1 MRKAKKLHTALA
13 TFIAVSMLSV
23 TPVWAADTSASTT
36 PAPAK
41 QEQANLPTAIKQSL
55 DKVLTAIPELKTFT
69 VVSHRPDS
77 DNKTQTG
84 KYQVYLLKRSDKG
97 ADKASKD
104 KIEPEAFLSF
114 DQKSGRLLEL
124 SINHSEWTS
133 DTPPSEKLAK
143 EKATAFLKTV
153 LGDELDKLKV
163 SEHSGVS
170 QSGMTTEDGK
180 RMDWKYRSVAFERL
194 YNGIP
199 LLSSGV
205 HVSVDKSGNITAY
218 YLGDSDM
225 VYDDKKFPDPKE
237 ALSKEKAEEALQKLT
252 EMNVFYISNYSNNQ
266 AKTNSKPVIAY
277 APAQVKIL
285 DAKTGKP
292 VDTWDSTKP
301 LTPKKV
307 SISAK
312 GEALKVTSK
321 AEAEKLLSSP
331 AFGLD
336 LSKLKYDEREE
347 KDSYTGNTYVEYSW
361 SSHTDD
367 NKNIY
372 INLSVNKATGEVI
385 RMNSH
390 DSSQLGKKGTLSP
403 ADAEKA
409 ALPFIEKYAD
419 SKVKELSLDSL
430 FSNDQDTKQIPE
442 WVDKSK
448 LKKNEK
454 HPQYYLTFSQL
465 HQNIPVADKA
475 YSVQVDAL
483 TGKIIGFHFGLQKEA
498 ALPDSKKIITAEQ
511 AKKAFVASHPVKL
524 SYLWPQYEDQMA
536 PAPLLVYILSQPS
549 DSYFIDALTG
559 EPLQ

>member
-36 PAPAK
+36 PATAK

-55 DKVLTAIPELKTFT
+55 DKVFTAIPELKTFT
-69 VVSHRPDS
+69 VASHRPDS

-97 ADKASKD
+97 SDKASKD

-124 SINHSEWTS
+124 AINHSEWAS

-143 EKATAFLKTV
+143 EKATEFLKTV

-163 SEHSGVS
+163 SEHIGVS

-180 RMDWKYRSVAFERL
+180 RMDWKYRNVAFERL

-218 YLGDSDM
+218 YLRDSDI

-252 EMNVFYISNYSNNQ
+252 EMNVFYISNYSNDQ

-277 APAQVKIL
+277 APAQVNII

-301 LTPKKV
+301 FTPKKV

-361 SSHTDD
+361 SSPADD

-372 INLSVNKATGEVI
+372 INLSANKATGEVS
-385 RMNSH
+385 RMNVH
-390 DSSQLGKKGTLSP
+390 DSSNLGKKGTLSP

-409 ALPFIEKYAD
+409 ALQFIEKYAD

-465 HQNIPVADKA
+465 HQHIPVADKA

-483 TGKIIGFHFGLQKEA
+483 TGKIIGFHFDLQTEA
-498 ALPDSKKIITAEQ
+498 TLPDSKKIITAEQ

-549 DSYFIDALTG
+549 DTYFIDALTG
-559 EPLQ
+559 EPLK